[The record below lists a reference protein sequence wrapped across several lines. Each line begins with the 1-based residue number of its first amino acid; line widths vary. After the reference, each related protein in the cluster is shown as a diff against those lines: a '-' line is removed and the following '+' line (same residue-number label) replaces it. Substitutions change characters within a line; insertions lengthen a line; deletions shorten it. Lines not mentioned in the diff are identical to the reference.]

1 MRLSQVEE
9 ENRRLRASGVGFAGE
24 ETGQLRA
31 ENAHLR
37 QQLSQFRSLSN
48 EVWAELDQLKQENQ
62 HLRRDTV
69 ELLRRSPC

>member
-9 ENRRLRASGVGFAGE
+9 ENRRLRASGAGI
-24 ETGQLRA
+24 GGGDMDQLRA
-31 ENAHLR
+31 ENAQLR
-37 QQLSQFRSLSN
+37 QQLSQFRNMSS

-69 ELLRRSPC
+69 ELLRRNPC